1 MLDVI
6 ANKVDVVARTVLR
19 AVAGELVAYFSVIVY
34 VNAVALAA
42 DLAGAFVIKLGE
54 FSGVEDFCGRG
65 VLEVFLVA
73 GKRRAIM
80 FGVFGSWAVA
90 GLARDA
96 QLRDLCTKT

>member
-6 ANKVDVVARTVLR
+6 ANKVDVVARTVFR
-19 AVAGELVAYFSVIVY
+19 AVAGELVTYFCVIVY
-34 VNAVALAA
+34 INAVALAA

-65 VLEVFLVA
+65 VPEVFLEA
-73 GKRRAIM
+73 GKRRAII

-90 GLARDA
+90 GLA
-96 QLRDLCTKT
+96 

>member
-1 MLDVI
+1 MLDVV
-6 ANKVDVVARTVLR
+6 ANKVDVVAGAVFR
-19 AVAGELVAYFSVIVY
+19 AVAGELLAHFCVVVN

-54 FSGVEDFCGRG
+54 FSGVEDLCGRG

-80 FGVFGSWAVA
+80 LGVFGGWAVA
-90 GLARDA
+90 GLA
-96 QLRDLCTKT
+96 